1 MWRYAE
7 LEAHKTVLL
16 EKENVILDH
25 AFFFIKDRTQCIR
38 KKIDV
43 LIPFEKIFP
52 GSI

>member
-38 KKIDV
+38 KKI
-43 LIPFEKIFP
+43 IF
-52 GSI
+52 